1 MGRVRRRKRKGE
13 CSGVTDSGNA
23 SYGCKGWPWSKATTV
38 ARLCSIL
45 REECRLYSGLSGKA
59 ASLLLLR
66 DATRHH
72 MAHIEPKNQSRP

>member
-1 MGRVRRRKRKGE
+1 MPPAMAVKAGLDRRP
-13 CSGVTDSGNA
+13 A
-23 SYGCKGWPWSKATTV
+23 SSALHYC
-38 ARLCSIL
+38 ARAFSVVYSAKSVGSIHVSL
-45 REECRLYSGLSGKA
+45 AKA